1 MKKMIKLVAG
11 AVTFGVLSGSVFT
24 GTEYALNR
32 VTGSGITQ
40 TQSSKT
46 AATTTKQS
54 DDSTS
59 GITQTSASTSDSKL
73 AGVSDVADYV
83 LPSIVF
89 HRHRISL
96 EEHIRMNNQEAAR
109 ELL

>member
-54 DDSTS
+54 DDRLCSS
-59 GITQTSASTSDSKL
+59 
-73 AGVSDVADYV
+73 
-83 LPSIVF
+83 F
-89 HRHRISL
+89 HRGDRCESGFTDTGFLWKNIS
-96 EEHIRMNNQEAAR
+96 E
-109 ELL
+109 

>member
-46 AATTTKQS
+46 GCDNDKTVGRQYERYYT
-54 DDSTS
+54 DF
-59 GITQTSASTSDSKL
+59 GF
-73 AGVSDVADYV
+73 Y
-83 LPSIVF
+83 
-89 HRHRISL
+89 
-96 EEHIRMNNQEAAR
+96 IR
-109 ELL
+109 

>member
-40 TQSSKT
+40 TQSRKRLRQRQNSR
-46 AATTTKQS
+46 TTVRAVLHRLRLLHPIVNLQVYRMWQIMFS
-54 DDSTS
+54 
-59 GITQTSASTSDSKL
+59 
-73 AGVSDVADYV
+73 
-83 LPSIVF
+83 LPSW
-89 HRHRISL
+89 RS
-96 EEHIRMNNQEAAR
+96 M
-109 ELL
+109 

>member
-73 AGVSDVADYV
+73 AGVS
-83 LPSIVF
+83 L
-89 HRHRISL
+89 SL
-96 EEHIRMNNQEAAR
+96 IHI
-109 ELL
+109 

>member
-73 AGVSDVADYV
+73 AELGQQMTMWLILAK
-83 LPSIVF
+83 L
-89 HRHRISL
+89 L
-96 EEHIRMNNQEAAR
+96 QW
-109 ELL
+109 ELLHLEIVLQLKR